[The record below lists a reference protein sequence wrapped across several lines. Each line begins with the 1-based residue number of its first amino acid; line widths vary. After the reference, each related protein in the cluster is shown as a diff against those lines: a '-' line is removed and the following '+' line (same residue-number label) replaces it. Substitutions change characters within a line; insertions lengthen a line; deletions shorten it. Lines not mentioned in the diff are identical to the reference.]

1 MSQSTETGSQKKYS
15 LNVSLMLSKSKTI
28 HRRLRKKKWFKN
40 QSEKKGRFP
49 LAEANQKTKRK
60 KGAG

>member
-1 MSQSTETGSQKKYS
+1 
-15 LNVSLMLSKSKTI
+15 MLSKSKTI
-28 HRRLRKKKWFKN
+28 HCHLMGEKNGLKPKWKT
-40 QSEKKGRFP
+40 KRHFP